1 MEVSRRARKVARV
14 MLARRTKSLGPW
26 SLSGAPSICDGG
38 GGAAGTGSAE
48 MWDGAAMAKN
58 NLEITD
64 LKPIK
69 NEETL
74 KESQET
80 KWLWSVVI

>member
-38 GGAAGTGSAE
+38 GAAAGTGSAE
-48 MWDGAAMAKN
+48 MWDGAAMRRTIWKLQIRN
-58 NLEITD
+58 QFN
-64 LKPIK
+64 

>member
-38 GGAAGTGSAE
+38 GGTAGTGSAE

-58 NLEITD
+58 NLEITN

>member
-58 NLEITD
+58 DLEITNS
-64 LKPIK
+64 KSIN
-69 NEETL
+69 NEEAL

>member
-14 MLARRTKSLGPW
+14 MLARRMKSLGPW

-58 NLEITD
+58 NLEITN